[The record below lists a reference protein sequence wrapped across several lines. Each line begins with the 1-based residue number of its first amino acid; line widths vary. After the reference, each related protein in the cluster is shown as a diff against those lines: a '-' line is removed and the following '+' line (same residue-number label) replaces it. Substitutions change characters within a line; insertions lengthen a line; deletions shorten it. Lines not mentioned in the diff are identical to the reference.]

1 MKKIILLAGFL
12 AFAALTQA
20 QDNTNT
26 NTNSRTTT
34 KTNVIQSSDVPT
46 VVVTKFQTSYPS
58 VSSVNWNRMGSDY
71 MAVYNENNGEYY
83 VLYTPTGDVMETGQS
98 VDVST
103 VPSSLNTYVKT
114 KYKDDKMV
122 KYYKVKDAKGKT
134 VWKGKVEQGYLL
146 FDENGNYIKME
157 KD

>member
-1 MKKIILLAGFL
+1 Q
-12 AFAALTQA
+12 T
-20 QDNTNT
+20 
-26 NTNSRTTT
+26 
-34 KTNVIQSSDVPT
+34 SDIP
-46 VVVTKFQTSYPS
+46 VVVITKFQNAYPA
-58 VSSVNWNRMGSDY
+58 VNDVTWTRSGAYY
-71 MAVYNENNGEYY
+71 MADYYDNNRGEYY
-83 VLYTPTGDVMETGQS
+83 VIYTPTGDLMEQGQG

-103 VPSSLNTYVKT
+103 VPSNVNTYVKT

-134 VWKGKVEQGYLL
+134 VWKGKTEQGYVL